1 MTTSVFDHSSSLRAR
16 GSVVNPTTALRE
28 QTAVLMDAIRNEL
41 GLPQSVLNA
50 DGMDFTLR
58 NRVDVAVLP
67 SADGSLAVV
76 CDLGSALR
84 LKADDWLTLMGHM
97 AELFDL
103 PWAGR
108 LMVRD
113 DHLWMTW
120 KAEPGAS
127 TDSNTKNALGFLATA
142 LSRQPD
148 RSFN

>member
-1 MTTSVFDHSSSLRAR
+1 MTHPAFDTAPAHGKRGPVMHQTPALPEETAR
-16 GSVVNPTTALRE
+16 
-28 QTAVLMDAIRNEL
+28 LMEAIRNAL
-41 GLPQSVLNA
+41 ALPQSVLNP

-67 SADGSLAVV
+67 GADGLLAVV

-84 LKADDWLTLMGHM
+84 LKADDWLTLMSHM

-142 LSRQPD
+142 LSIQPGL
-148 RSFN
+148 SSN